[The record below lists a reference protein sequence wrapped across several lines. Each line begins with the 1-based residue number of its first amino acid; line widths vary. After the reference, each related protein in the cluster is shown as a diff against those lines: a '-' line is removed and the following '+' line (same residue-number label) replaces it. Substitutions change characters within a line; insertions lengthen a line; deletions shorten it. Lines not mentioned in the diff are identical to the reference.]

1 MRCPLCAQPLDGGDL
16 VMVCRPCHQSLGAS
30 LEVST
35 TGEFRVAPSQVMSP
49 EHGAGDRHEASARGG
64 DPDGF
69 AGATGAGSPRGS
81 DRVSSADVCA
91 WCHKAERE
99 VRKLLGRGN
108 TALCEECI
116 SLACD
121 ILDAELGEWR

>member
-49 EHGAGDRHEASARGG
+49 EQG
-64 DPDGF
+64 
-69 AGATGAGSPRGS
+69 TG

-91 WCHKAERE
+91 WCHKPERE
-99 VRKLLGRGN
+99 VRKLLGRGSA
-108 TALCEECI
+108 ALCEECI